1 MTLMKA
7 VMRSAVAL
15 AIVLGASGAA
25 RAHCDAEDG
34 PVAKAVQKALE
45 TGNLNLVLPYAPASA
60 EAELKA
66 TFAEARKVRT
76 LGSDARK
83 LADRSFL
90 ETTIRLHRAGEGAT
104 FTGIK
109 PAGIDYGPMI
119 PAAERAIETG
129 NLEVIKAVLIEG
141 INHVLGEKLAHVREL
156 RKVTSEPANYDQVAA
171 ARERISAELGFI
183 TFAEGVHQAVLGKTA
198 PHHED

>member
-15 AIVLGASGAA
+15 AIVVGASGAA
-25 RAHCDAEDG
+25 RAHSDSEDG
-34 PVAKAVQKALE
+34 PVAKVVQRALE

-76 LGSDARK
+76 LGPDARK

-109 PAGIDYGPMI
+109 LAGINYGPMI

-129 NLEVIKAVLIEG
+129 DSRG
-141 INHVLGEKLAHVREL
+141 DQGSAH
-156 RKVTSEPANYDQVAA
+156 
-171 ARERISAELGFI
+171 
-183 TFAEGVHQAVLGKTA
+183 
-198 PHHED
+198 